1 MYFRFFFPKFQFSES
16 KAIFPKFWPHN
27 PQRMYNTE
35 SPVQMRRNEWKPLVY
50 RTLETPYSSHKAW
63 KPHKTVSPVIGGNA
77 FLKNTVIMQRKVQDK
92 HAPSCWLFICP
103 HVTSI
108 PTLPIRKP
116 FYYLTVTPK
125 AKLASGNTS
134 IKYKLITKL
143 CPHLWWRVKWRQC
156 YSHKSTLCCKGFAP
170 PHCTGGNTEAQRAQP
185 RPECRTLSL
194 LWFTHHLSPKWEA
207 EALAEPL
214 TVICL
219 ARPGWATR
227 KGEGSCHYDMPRPG
241 CAPISQQMYGHQ
253 ALRHNHEIREP
264 SRWWLPVSGSTWKEN
279 GSHHSRPYNKK
290 NAEQHENE
298 ELFCDGVLR
307 SQSKSSLWQLER
319 QACAQRTA
327 YWEQQQK
334 LEPVTGRNIYIIIV
348 KLLVTECPLAWDS
361 QGPSLRGATNSVGTW
376 TGLCFGWWW
385 REGPFWNSTEHFVF
399 HNKSLSSREGTSHR
413 LLGPGGRAVGP
424 RLPLEP
430 SCLTYEEKKRRLRSA
445 SGNASRESGPL
456 RKPEI

>member
-1 MYFRFFFPKFQFSES
+1 
-16 KAIFPKFWPHN
+16 
-27 PQRMYNTE
+27 
-35 SPVQMRRNEWKPLVY
+35 
-50 RTLETPYSSHKAW
+50 
-63 KPHKTVSPVIGGNA
+63 
-77 FLKNTVIMQRKVQDK
+77 MQRKVQDK

-156 YSHKSTLCCKGFAP
+156 YSHKSTLCWKGFAP

-227 KGEGSCHYDMPRPG
+227 KGEGSCHYDMPRPWL
-241 CAPISQQMYGHQ
+241 CPHLPANVWAPSPPAQSRNKRTQQMVTSGFRFHM
-253 ALRHNHEIREP
+253 ERE
-264 SRWWLPVSGSTWKEN
+264 R
-279 GSHHSRPYNKK
+279 
-290 NAEQHENE
+290 
-298 ELFCDGVLR
+298 
-307 SQSKSSLWQLER
+307 KSSLPSLQQEKCWTTWKW
-319 QACAQRTA
+319 RTFL
-327 YWEQQQK
+327 WWSIK
-334 LEPVTGRNIYIIIV
+334 
-348 KLLVTECPLAWDS
+348 VTEQIITLTTGETGTCAEDS
-361 QGPSLRGATNSVGTW
+361 
-376 TGLCFGWWW
+376 
-385 REGPFWNSTEHFVF
+385 
-399 HNKSLSSREGTSHR
+399 
-413 LLGPGGRAVGP
+413 LLGTAAEAG
-424 RLPLEP
+424 
-430 SCLTYEEKKRRLRSA
+430 A
-445 SGNASRESGPL
+445 SNW
-456 RKPEI
+456 